1 MVTFPVSCIGEQ
13 GSATLGFFH
22 KRGFEKME
30 RKGKLAAWKTWGKP
44 VLLFLF
50 LWVSCPLLGLSQEKG
65 TRAPLI
71 KIGVIQTQSSPDFA
85 ADQKGFEKAL
95 ADGGF
100 REGARVIYDRRDAKG
115 DKKIA
120 RDIAER
126 FLREKVAL
134 IHAVATPASQAVAM
148 VVQTIPVVFSSV
160 TNPVA
165 SNIVPSKSLP
175 GSNSGT
181 NVTGV
186 SDRWPVF
193 RQLQMYSRFFPKAKR
208 WGTLYNP
215 GDIQSLPYIE
225 ELREATKRLDMELI
239 EGTLSNRSEAASVV
253 YRLASR
259 IQVLTLPFDTTV
271 LHALDIIVKVCNE
284 KKIPLFGGDVRSVV
298 KGAMAAY
305 GFDYFQIGYAAGK
318 KAVRILNGEPP
329 GTIPWEVGDRLM
341 LVVNEKAARAQ
352 GAIISPSILKQAD
365 KIIR

>member
-1 MVTFPVSCIGEQ
+1 
-13 GSATLGFFH
+13 
-22 KRGFEKME
+22 ME
-30 RKGKLAAWKTWGKP
+30 RKRKLTPRHGWKKP
-44 VLLFLF
+44 NLFFLF
-50 LWVSCPLLGLSQEKG
+50 LLASCPLLAMAQERG
-65 TRAPLI
+65 ARLPLI
-71 KIGVIQTQSSPDFA
+71 KIGVIQTVSCPEYG

-95 ADGGF
+95 AEAGF
-100 REGARVIYDRRDAKG
+100 REGVRVIYDRRDAKG

-120 RDIAER
+120 REIAER

-148 VVQTIPVVFSSV
+148 VIQTIPVVFSSV
-160 TNPVA
+160 TNPME

-175 GSNSGT
+175 GSTTGT

-215 GDIQSLPYIE
+215 RDPQSLPYVE
-225 ELREATKRLDMELI
+225 ELREAARRLEMELI
-239 EGTLSNRSEAASVV
+239 EGTISNRSEAIPAILG
-253 YRLASR
+253 LASR
-259 IQVLTLPFDTTV
+259 IQILALSFDKTALT
-271 LHALDIIVKVCNE
+271 ALDAIIKTCNE
-284 KKIPLFGGDVRSVV
+284 KKIPLFGGDVRSVA

-318 KAVRILNGEPP
+318 KAVRILSGEPP
-329 GTIPWEVGDRLM
+329 GNIPWEIGDRLI

-352 GAIISPSILKQAD
+352 GVIIPSSILKQAD
-365 KIIR
+365 KVIR

>member
-1 MVTFPVSCIGEQ
+1 MRTKMISFPSIEVSQEMGRGKNLKPRPAWEKL
-13 GSATLGFFH
+13 TLF
-22 KRGFEKME
+22 
-30 RKGKLAAWKTWGKP
+30 
-44 VLLFLF
+44 FLF
-50 LWVSCPLLGLSQEKG
+50 LLVSCPLLGLSQEKG

-126 FLREKVAL
+126 FLRERVAL

-165 SNIVPSKSLP
+165 NNIVPSKSLP
-175 GSNSGT
+175 GSSTGT

-215 GDIQSLPYIE
+215 QDPQSLPYVE
-225 ELREATKRLDMELI
+225 ELRDVTRRLDLELI
-239 EGTLSNRSEAASVV
+239 EGTMSNRSEAV
-253 YRLASR
+253 LAILGLAPR
-259 IQVLTLPFDTTV
+259 IQALTLPFDKTALGV
-271 LHALDIIVKVCNE
+271 LDTIVKTCNE
-284 KKIPLFGGDVRSVV
+284 KKIPLFGGDVRSAL
-298 KGAMAAY
+298 KGAVAAY
-305 GFDYFQIGYAAGK
+305 GFDYFQVGYTAGK
-318 KAVRILNGEPP
+318 KAVRILNGVPP
-329 GTIPWEVGDRLM
+329 GAIPWEIGEKLI

-352 GAIISPSILKQAD
+352 GVIIPPSILKQAD
-365 KIIR
+365 RILR

>member
-1 MVTFPVSCIGEQ
+1 MR
-13 GSATLGFFH
+13 
-22 KRGFEKME
+22 RGKNP
-30 RKGKLAAWKTWGKP
+30 KAKAAWKE
-44 VLLFLF
+44 LALFFLF
-50 LWVSCPLLGLSQEKG
+50 LLVSCPLVGLAQEKG
-65 TRAPLI
+65 TRRPLI
-71 KIGVIQTQSSPDFA
+71 KIGVIQTVSSPDYA

-95 ADGGF
+95 SDGGF

-120 RDIAER
+120 REIAER

-175 GSNSGT
+175 GSNTGT

-215 GDIQSLPYIE
+215 GDLQSLPYIE
-225 ELREATKRLDMELI
+225 DLRDATKRLDMELI
-239 EGTLSNRSEAASVV
+239 EGTLSNRSEAASAVF
-253 YRLASR
+253 RLASR

-271 LHALDIIVKVCNE
+271 LNALDIIVKACNE

-298 KGAMAAY
+298 KGALAAY
-305 GFDYFQIGYAAGK
+305 GFDYFQLGYAAGK
-318 KAVRILNGEPP
+318 KAVRILKGEPP
-329 GTIPWEVGDRLM
+329 GAIPWEIGEKLI
-341 LVVNEKAARAQ
+341 LVVNQRAARAQ
-352 GAIISPSILKQAD
+352 GVIISPTILKQAD
-365 KIIR
+365 RILR